1 MIPACSSSRAGR
13 AIRRLRLC
21 TPGKGTSHRS
31 RVVLGLVIGLG
42 LTAAPCSAQDADQL
56 RRELEQIKQ

>member
-1 MIPACSSSRAGR
+1 
-13 AIRRLRLC
+13 
-21 TPGKGTSHRS
+21 
-31 RVVLGLVIGLG
+31 VVLGLVIGLG